1 MLPTIENSLCDFQE
15 LYRVHVHEN
24 LVLHGNIRDLEK
36 QKLKRLKDFSSER
49 QQFKNK
55 YLKYLQ
61 RCRRQMSKG
70 LPVRVNS
77 SVSHEMNI
85 PVSRDMVCKNC
96 PYSFDTWNALVDV
109 NRNEIDCYK
118 SEILF
123 GDSKDKKARESLGND
138 SGCSNNTETQEGP
151 GLVTEIPE
159 FRKNLA
165 RSPRQLN
172 ASSSTLVEMTTADRQ
187 LSSVKQQLSETKSAR
202 KTQEVS
208 SKDCQR
214 LSFGRSK
221 TFSGIINANTSS
233 PNVQNVRND
242 KETNV
247 QNHGVYRLSRH
258 LSLTNEPRLP
268 PAAFE
273 RRRSHTIVTERPAL
287 LEKRR
292 NSSNF
297 PRSNFSPVVL
307 QDKVIIDDFKG
318 MAKLQSLKK
327 LLSENYLEQP
337 TPDDCHTNEQDIFD
351 SVRHCRY
358 LRTPPRSFRSSN
370 VDLTDLED

>member
-1 MLPTIENSLCDFQE
+1 MLPTFENSLSDFQE

-24 LVLHGNIRDLEK
+24 LVLSGNIRDLEK
-36 QKLKRLKDFSSER
+36 QKFKRLKDFSSER

-61 RCRRQMSKG
+61 RCRRQVSKG
-70 LPVRVNS
+70 LPARVNS

-96 PYSFDTWNALVDV
+96 PYSFETWNALVDV

-118 SEILF
+118 SEILL
-123 GDSKDKKARESLGND
+123 GDSKDKKAREGFEND
-138 SGCSNNTETQEGP
+138 SGRSSKTETREGP

-187 LSSVKQQLSETKSAR
+187 LSSVKQQFSSANLAR

-208 SKDCQR
+208 SNDCQR
-214 LSFGRSK
+214 LSFERSK
-221 TFSGIINANTSS
+221 TFSGITTVNTSALNS
-233 PNVQNVRND
+233 QNARND
-242 KETNV
+242 KETNG
-247 QNHGVYRLSRH
+247 QNHRVHQLSRH

-268 PAAFE
+268 SAAFE

-292 NSSNF
+292 KSSNF
-297 PRSNFSPVVL
+297 PRSNLSPIVL
-307 QDKVIIDDFKG
+307 HDKVVIDDFKG
-318 MAKLQSLKK
+318 LAKLQRLTK
-327 LLSENYLEQP
+327 LLSENFLEQP
-337 TPDDCHTNEQDIFD
+337 RSDDCHTNQQDIFD
-351 SVRHCRY
+351 SVRNCRY
-358 LRTPPRSFRSSN
+358 LRTPPRSFRGSN